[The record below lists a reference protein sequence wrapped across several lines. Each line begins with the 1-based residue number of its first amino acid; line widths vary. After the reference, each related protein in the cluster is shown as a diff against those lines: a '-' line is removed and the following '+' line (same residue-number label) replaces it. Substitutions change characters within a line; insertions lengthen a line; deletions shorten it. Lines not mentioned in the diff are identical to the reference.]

1 MTIVLIFFLTVSDI
15 FETAKPGT
23 IKNSEY
29 TQCILQ
35 IKQTKEPDLLNVISI
50 WLCVHINDTEKLYS
64 HKLLNLWT
72 LSLEQIS
79 KDSASKYFLKAYTD

>member
-1 MTIVLIFFLTVSDI
+1 MTIVFIFFLTISDI
-15 FETAKPGT
+15 FETGKPGT
-23 IKNSEY
+23 IKNSQY

-50 WLCVHINDTEKLYS
+50 WLCLHIKKLYS